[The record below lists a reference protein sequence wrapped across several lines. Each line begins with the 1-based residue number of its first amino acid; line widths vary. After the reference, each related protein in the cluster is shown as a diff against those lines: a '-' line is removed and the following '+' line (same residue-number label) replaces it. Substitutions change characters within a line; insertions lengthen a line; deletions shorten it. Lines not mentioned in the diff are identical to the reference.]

1 MRKTDCFGKTRLVL
15 HVPSS
20 SWAGKR
26 NNHYYLLLLWYITAW
41 YITAWYITAWYI
53 MEWVCSNQRSL
64 TADCHTPIRFRQT
77 CSSGSLVS
85 LATGTCLLAASP
97 YSLCLPFWNYGA
109 LLFVM
114 FALGNASRVDVK
126 GLAIQAQV
134 YWQLCYPAYEVC

>member
-1 MRKTDCFGKTRLVL
+1 MSCAYLAHHELESVIITII
-15 HVPSS
+15 
-20 SWAGKR
+20 
-26 NNHYYLLLLWYITAW
+26 YYYYDTLRHDTLRHDTLRRDTLWNEFA
-41 YITAWYITAWYI
+41 A
-53 MEWVCSNQRSL
+53 M

-109 LLFVM
+109 PLFVM